1 MIRRV
6 IAVAALLVAL
16 ATALVLATA
25 SAQTTWAVKAKDPP
39 DAPTNVWDPGLPD
52 VIEAQPGD
60 TMSFEFDETRTV
72 HNLFLA
78 LPDGEELHLSAPPVC
93 AGPLGICSPPPNHP
107 DPIRYTLFEE
117 GEYTYYCTIHGGD
130 ADGNGMAGRVVVGDD
145 GGGGGPS
152 PMPNP
157 SEPPAALEDCPG
169 PGNSGCRACLTGR
182 CSGPE
187 R

>member
-1 MIRRV
+1 MEGHGERGARGDGRGDAVLREVRRSLPLPLPHRRAQRPVDDGRDGDRDMIRRV

-60 TMSFEFDETRTV
+60 TMSFEFDEARTV

-78 LPDGEELHLSAPPVC
+78 LPDGEEL
-93 AGPLGICSPPPNHP
+93 
-107 DPIRYTLFEE
+107 
-117 GEYTYYCTIHGGD
+117 
-130 ADGNGMAGRVVVGDD
+130 
-145 GGGGGPS
+145 
-152 PMPNP
+152 
-157 SEPPAALEDCPG
+157 
-169 PGNSGCRACLTGR
+169 
-182 CSGPE
+182 
-187 R
+187 